1 VATPGT
7 PFGRFNL
14 VRKLAAGGMGE
25 VFLAQM
31 QGMAGFEKPVVIKRL
46 LPQLASDRAFVDM
59 FLDEARLAARLH
71 HPNIT
76 QIFELGEVEG
86 CLYLA
91 MELVPGVTLEALLNQ
106 AEVKR
111 ARAPLAAGLRIA
123 LELLGALEYAH
134 GLVDETGRPLELVHR
149 DVSPANVM
157 VTPHGGVKLLDFG
170 LATFQQQKHQS
181 ETGVL
186 KGKYGYMAP
195 EQFNAGRIDRRAD
208 VFATGA
214 ILYHLATG
222 TPAFA
227 GDRAEVLQAMM
238 AGQIPPARSRAP
250 ELAPALEEVLARA
263 VARFPD
269 DRFPDART
277 FREAL
282 EQLAAEARVVPSA
295 GAVSEWV
302 QRVAPPAHEPGVSGD
317 FLRQTEISARGVS
330 AAASVAAAPSPSV
343 QSVPAAARVRR
354 GWRAPAIAALAVVVG
369 GGAVAAW
376 RTMRPAG
383 PIGSVSATAPAVAAP
398 PPSVAAAPKPETA
411 GTAPMAAVPAI
422 DTPTTTLKG
431 VEKTRPARAHRGQ
444 HAGAQ
449 VAAAEKHHEREVAAL
464 QNLYAALRKAAGEAN
479 LTGLEREA
487 YSAALDAY
495 AGFQTGKLSE
505 ADFEKTLAD
514 GSRILRSGAARRGLA
529 DSELPK

>member
-1 VATPGT
+1 
-7 PFGRFNL
+7 
-14 VRKLAAGGMGE
+14 MGE

-186 KGKYGYMAP
+186 KGKYGY
-195 EQFNAGRIDRRAD
+195 
-208 VFATGA
+208 
-214 ILYHLATG
+214 
-222 TPAFA
+222 
-227 GDRAEVLQAMM
+227 
-238 AGQIPPARSRAP
+238 
-250 ELAPALEEVLARA
+250 
-263 VARFPD
+263 
-269 DRFPDART
+269 
-277 FREAL
+277 
-282 EQLAAEARVVPSA
+282 
-295 GAVSEWV
+295 
-302 QRVAPPAHEPGVSGD
+302 
-317 FLRQTEISARGVS
+317 
-330 AAASVAAAPSPSV
+330 
-343 QSVPAAARVRR
+343 
-354 GWRAPAIAALAVVVG
+354 
-369 GGAVAAW
+369 
-376 RTMRPAG
+376 
-383 PIGSVSATAPAVAAP
+383 
-398 PPSVAAAPKPETA
+398 
-411 GTAPMAAVPAI
+411 
-422 DTPTTTLKG
+422 
-431 VEKTRPARAHRGQ
+431 
-444 HAGAQ
+444 
-449 VAAAEKHHEREVAAL
+449 
-464 QNLYAALRKAAGEAN
+464 
-479 LTGLEREA
+479 
-487 YSAALDAY
+487 
-495 AGFQTGKLSE
+495 
-505 ADFEKTLAD
+505 
-514 GSRILRSGAARRGLA
+514 
-529 DSELPK
+529 